1 MACRQH
7 AERLAIVVQSCAVA
21 ASRSTGV
28 VVDGSAEAFQ
38 ATQVDARKANF
49 FSSGFRF
56 RLPSA
61 VSGVIIDIGLCD
73 QILKPGPRQHV
84 YVPRPPSLPPLARP
98 LTSRTCLVHTGL
110 LLLLN
115 FGAPP
120 SRAAPGAARA
130 ARARR
135 PQFPMCAC
143 F

>member
-7 AERLAIVVQSCAVA
+7 AARLALAVLSSAVA

-56 RLPSA
+56 RLPPA

-84 YVPRPPSLPPLARP
+84 YVPRPPSLPPLAPP
-98 LTSRTCLVHTGL
+98 LTSHTCLVHTGL
-110 LLLLN
+110 LLRRV
-115 FGAPP
+115 
-120 SRAAPGAARA
+120 S
-130 ARARR
+130 ARR
-135 PQFPMCAC
+135 SQTICLVCASSWATAPSC
-143 F
+143 WPR

>member
-1 MACRQH
+1 MRYDTLFTTPDAAPAWRERGEATMACRQH
-7 AERLAIVVQSCAVA
+7 AERLALVVLSCAVA

-56 RLPSA
+56 RLPPA

-84 YVPRPPSLPPLARP
+84 YVP
-98 LTSRTCLVHTGL
+98 
-110 LLLLN
+110 
-115 FGAPP
+115 
-120 SRAAPGAARA
+120 
-130 ARARR
+130 
-135 PQFPMCAC
+135 
-143 F
+143 